1 MEFKNLQI
9 IEPILKAIEFAGH
22 TKPTPIQ
29 IEAIPSI
36 LDNKDLLASAQTGT
50 GKTAAFAIP
59 ILQQIYNK
67 NIIKPSKA
75 IKALVLTPTREL
87 ATQVGEDFYRYSKYL
102 KIRSLVIFGGV
113 PQVKQTQALNR
124 GTTVLIATPGRLMDL
139 MNQGYIK
146 LNEIEYFVLDEADQM
161 LDMGFIHDVRKIVK
175 AIPNNRQSLLFSATM
190 PDSIIKLAR
199 ELLKDPIRIEVTPTH
214 QTLDIIKQKVY
225 HVNKRE
231 KTDLLIKLIKE
242 NKIES
247 LLVFTRTKHLA
258 NRLVTALGDKGF
270 KSEAIHGNKSQSARE
285 RALDNFKKGK
295 TKILVATD
303 IAARGI
309 DIDGLSYVI
318 NYDLPETP
326 ETYLHRIGRT
336 GRAGSSG
343 VAISFCEEDNL
354 KMLQEIERHI
364 KTKIEEDSL
373 YQYIASDKIL
383 EKNNKSNN
391 NRNLKFNNRN
401 NSNMKKRTN
410 KNTQRRNNTK
420 NKKI

>member
-1 MEFKNLQI
+1 MKFENLQI
-9 IEPILKAIEFAGH
+9 IEPILKAIEFEGH
-22 TKPTPIQ
+22 TTPTPIQ

-67 NIIKPSKA
+67 NIITPSKA

-87 ATQVGEDFYRYSKYL
+87 ATQVGEDFKRYSKHL

-146 LNEIEYFVLDEADQM
+146 LNEVEYLVLDEADQM

-175 AIPNNRQSLLFSATM
+175 AIPNDRQSLLFSATM
-190 PDSIIKLAR
+190 PASIIRLSK

-214 QTLDIIKQKVY
+214 QTLDVISQKVY
-225 HVNKRE
+225 HVNKRQ
-231 KTDLLIKLIKE
+231 KTDLLIKLINE
-242 NKIES
+242 NNIDS

-258 NRLVTALGDKGF
+258 NRLVTALGEKGF
-270 KSEAIHGNKSQSARE
+270 ASEAIHGNKSQSARE

-343 VAISFCEEDNL
+343 VAISFCEEDNV
-354 KMLQEIERHI
+354 KMLQDIEKHI
-364 KTKIEEDSL
+364 KSKIEEDSE
-373 YQYIASDKIL
+373 YPFVASDKII
-383 EKNNKSNN
+383 EKNNNRNSRFKSNN
-391 NRNLKFNNRN
+391 NKK
-401 NSNMKKRTN
+401 NSNMKPRSK
-410 KNTQRRNNTK
+410 KNSQRRSNTK
-420 NKKI
+420 NKAK

>member
-1 MEFKNLQI
+1 MKFENLEI
-9 IEPILKAIEFAGH
+9 IEPILKAIEFTGH

-36 LDNKDLLASAQTGT
+36 LENKDLLASAQTGT

-59 ILQQIYNK
+59 ILQQIYSK

-87 ATQVGEDFYRYSKYL
+87 ATQVGEDFKRYSKYL

-124 GTTVLIATPGRLMDL
+124 GTTILIATPGRLMDL
-139 MNQGYIK
+139 MNQGYVK
-146 LNEIEYFVLDEADQM
+146 LNEIEYLVLDEADQM
-161 LDMGFIHDVRKIVK
+161 LDMGFIHDVRRIVK
-175 AIPNNRQSLLFSATM
+175 AIPTNRQSLLFSATM
-190 PDSIIKLAR
+190 PASIIRLSK
-199 ELLKDPIRIEVTPTH
+199 ELLKEPIRIEVTPTH
-214 QTLDIIKQKVY
+214 QTLDVIKQKVY
-225 HVNKRE
+225 HVNKRQ

-242 NKIES
+242 KEIDS

-258 NRLVTALGDKGF
+258 NRLVTTLAEKGF
-270 KSEAIHGNKSQSARE
+270 TSEAIHGNKSQSARE

-295 TKILVATD
+295 IKILVATD

-343 VAISFCEEDNL
+343 VAISFCEEDNV
-354 KMLQEIERHI
+354 KMLQDIEKHI
-364 KTKIEEDSL
+364 KSKIEEDSE
-373 YQYIASDKIL
+373 YPFVASDKII
-383 EKNNKSNN
+383 EKNNNRNSRFKSNN
-391 NRNLKFNNRN
+391 NKK
-401 NSNMKKRTN
+401 NSNMKPRSK
-410 KNTQRRNNTK
+410 KNSQRRSNTK
-420 NKKI
+420 NKAK

>member
-1 MEFKNLQI
+1 MKFENLQI
-9 IEPILKAIEFAGH
+9 IEPILKAIELEGH
-22 TKPTPIQ
+22 TIPTPIQ

-36 LDNKDLLASAQTGT
+36 LNNKDLLASAQTGT

-59 ILQQIYNK
+59 ILQQIYSK

-87 ATQVGEDFYRYSKYL
+87 ATQVGEDFKRYSKYL

-124 GTTVLIATPGRLMDL
+124 GTTILIATPGRLMDL
-139 MNQGYIK
+139 MNQGYVK
-146 LNEIEYFVLDEADQM
+146 LNEIEYLVLDEADQM
-161 LDMGFIHDVRKIVK
+161 LDMGFIHDVRRIVK
-175 AIPNNRQSLLFSATM
+175 AIPTNRQSLLFSATM
-190 PDSIIKLAR
+190 PASIIRLSK
-199 ELLKDPIRIEVTPTH
+199 ELLKEPIRIEVTPTH
-214 QTLDIIKQKVY
+214 QTLDVIKQKVY
-225 HVNKRE
+225 HVNKRQ

-242 NKIES
+242 KEIDS

-258 NRLVTALGDKGF
+258 NRLVTTLAEKGF
-270 KSEAIHGNKSQSARE
+270 TSEAIHGNKSQSARE

-295 TKILVATD
+295 IKILVATD

-343 VAISFCEEDNL
+343 VAISFCEEDNV
-354 KMLQEIERHI
+354 KMLQDIEKHI
-364 KTKIEEDSL
+364 KSKIEEDRE
-373 YQYIASDKIL
+373 YQFIASDKII
-383 EKNNKSNN
+383 EKNN
-391 NRNLKFNNRN
+391 NRNSRFNNKNKKHSNMKPRARN
-401 NSNMKKRTN
+401 NSK
-410 KNTQRRNNTK
+410 RRNNTK
-420 NKKI
+420 NKSI